1 MHINREHVLSAF
13 DRYTSAYDVT
23 DVKVKLKIDHT
34 YRVAE
39 LCDRISDSLHLS
51 QEDRDIAWLSG
62 MLHDIGRFEQLRR
75 YHTFMDKISCNHA
88 ALSAEVLFA
97 GGNIRMFTEDS
108 SEDELLEKV
117 IRLHNIYILPEY
129 LSDRELLFVNI
140 LRDADKIDIIK
151 VNCITPRAEIYD
163 IPEADFRASTISQ
176 DVFEDII
183 SEHNVD
189 RNHSKTPADYIIGH
203 IGFVYGLVYRQSF
216 IEVRQQGYL
225 DEMLDFKSDVEDT
238 REKFK
243 MIKETIN
250 KYIDRHIESI

>member
-1 MHINREHVLSAF
+1 MVINREKVLSAF
-13 DRYTSAYDVT
+13 DRYTSAYDVS
-23 DVKVKLKIDHT
+23 DIKVKLKIDHT

-39 LCDRISDSLHLS
+39 ICDKISDSLQLS

-75 YHTFMDKISCNHA
+75 YHTFQDKLSCNHA
-88 ALSAEVLFA
+88 ALSADILFID
-97 GGNIRMFTEDS
+97 GNVRMFTDDS

-117 IRLHNIYILPEY
+117 IRLHNVYILPDG
-129 LSDRELLFVNI
+129 LSERELLFVNL
-140 LRDADKIDIIK
+140 LRDADKVDIIK

-176 DVFEDII
+176 DVYEDII

-203 IGFVYGLVYRQSF
+203 IAFVYGLVYKQSF

-225 DEMLDFKSDVEDT
+225 DHMLDFRSDVPDT
-238 REKFK
+238 KEKFK

-250 KYIDRHIESI
+250 KYIDRHI

>member
-34 YRVAE
+34 YIVA
-39 LCDRISDSLHLS
+39 
-51 QEDRDIAWLSG
+51 
-62 MLHDIGRFEQLRR
+62 
-75 YHTFMDKISCNHA
+75 
-88 ALSAEVLFA
+88 
-97 GGNIRMFTEDS
+97 
-108 SEDELLEKV
+108 
-117 IRLHNIYILPEY
+117 
-129 LSDRELLFVNI
+129 
-140 LRDADKIDIIK
+140 
-151 VNCITPRAEIYD
+151 
-163 IPEADFRASTISQ
+163 
-176 DVFEDII
+176 
-183 SEHNVD
+183 EHNVD